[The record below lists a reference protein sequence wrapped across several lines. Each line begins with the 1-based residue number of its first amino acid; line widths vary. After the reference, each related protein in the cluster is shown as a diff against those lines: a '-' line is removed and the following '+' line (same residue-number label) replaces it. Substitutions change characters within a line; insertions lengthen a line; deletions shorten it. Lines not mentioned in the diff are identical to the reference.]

1 MSERCESLESNQALG
16 PTDNIDMA
24 ARGLNRLH
32 LNNSGL
38 SPLESGNGQEI
49 VKGGLQALA
58 DMPQEDLEMLLKLQR
73 VEK

>member
-32 LNNSGL
+32 LNNTGL
-38 SPLESGNGQEI
+38 NPLESESELNL
-49 VKGGLQALA
+49 VKDGLKALA
-58 DMPQEDLEMLLKLQR
+58 DMPQEDLEMLLKLQSG
-73 VEK
+73 EK